1 MQSEKDISIEDR
13 LKAKK
18 LGPFPCMYQD
28 WRHLLFLNWAYDPK
42 EIQKT
47 LPKGLFVDVHEGKAF
62 LSVVVFFIENLR
74 APFLPKVPGLSHF
87 IEINLRTYVYDE
99 RGVPG
104 VWFYSLDI
112 DSKLAAFGGRTF
124 FHLPYHQAD
133 LKSEFK
139 NGIIHITG
147 QRKSNPSTFFNFS
160 YKENN
165 EKNRLAKPGTQDF
178 FLVERYILYTTVKNQ
193 LKRGQVH
200 HESYPLAQ
208 TDFFTANT
216 NLFESNHFFKPQGPP
231 DSIQYS
237 PGVDVSIFPLK
248 NNK

>member
-18 LGPFPCMYQD
+18 LGSFPCMYQD

-47 LPKGLFVDVHEGKAF
+47 LPQGLFADAHEGRAY
-62 LSVVVFFIENLR
+62 LSIVVFFIENLR
-74 APFLPKVPGLSHF
+74 FPFLPKVPGLSHF
-87 IEINLRTYVYDE
+87 TEINLRTYVFDE
-99 RGVPG
+99 KGVPG

-133 LKSEFK
+133 LTSELK
-139 NGIIHITG
+139 NGMIHVTG
-147 QRKSNPSTFFNFS
+147 QRKADPSTFLNFS
-160 YKENN
+160 YNGKSER
-165 EKNRLAKPGTQDF
+165 NRVAKPGTLEF
-178 FLVERYILYTTVKNQ
+178 FLVERYILYTTAKNQ

-208 TDFFTANT
+208 SDVFTADT
-216 NLFESNHFFKPQGPP
+216 NLFESNHFFKPSNAP

-237 PGVDVSIFPLK
+237 PGVNVSIFPLK
-248 NNK
+248 NTQ